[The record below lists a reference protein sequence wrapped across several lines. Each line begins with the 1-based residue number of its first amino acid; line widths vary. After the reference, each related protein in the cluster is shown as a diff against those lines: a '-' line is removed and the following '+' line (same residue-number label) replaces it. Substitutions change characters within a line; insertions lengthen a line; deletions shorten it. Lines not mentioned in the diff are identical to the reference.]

1 MKCDMCSSSGKLF
14 RAEIEGAV
22 LSVCG
27 KCSEFGKVLGQ
38 ISQPDS
44 DYREEKKSK
53 EHNPEVIDIIVE
65 GYAEVIRKKREQ
77 MGLTQKDFAKNINE
91 KESLIQQLESGNF
104 RPGIELARKLQKALG
119 IKLIEEYE
127 QKPEKLSATRSEGFT
142 LGDFIKAKKKPVS

>member
-53 EHNPEVIDIIVE
+53 EHNPEVIVE